1 VQAGELYWKWNLDG
15 TLQPAN
21 FYIDLTLVSSYNTHM
36 GTISQYYAGF
46 FRPDHDPP
54 PAPAS

>member
-1 VQAGELYWKWNLDG
+1 MQAGDLFWKWILAA
-15 TLQPAN
+15 TLLTN
-21 FYIDLTLVSSYNTHM
+21 FYIDLTLVSSYNARM
-36 GTISQYYAGF
+36 GYVSQYYAGF

>member
-1 VQAGELYWKWNLDG
+1 MQAGNLFSKG
-15 TLQPAN
+15 ILAATLLTN
-21 FYIDLTLVSSYNTHM
+21 FYIDRDLVSSYNTRM
-36 GTISQYYAGF
+36 GYVSQYYAGF